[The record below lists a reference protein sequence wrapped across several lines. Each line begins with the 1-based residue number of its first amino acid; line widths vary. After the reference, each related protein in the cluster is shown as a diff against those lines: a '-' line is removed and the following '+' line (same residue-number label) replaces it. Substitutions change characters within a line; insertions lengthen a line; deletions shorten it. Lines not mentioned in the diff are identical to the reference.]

1 MNIFIKNTNYILVC
15 IFLLNFYAA
24 TAQSVIN
31 KDLEHAF
38 MSPPE
43 SVQTGV
49 YWYWIDGNI
58 TKEGVIK
65 DLEAMKSVGINRAFI
80 GNLGGH
86 EMGDP
91 KGPKIE
97 VFSEAWWDITH
108 AALKKAGE
116 LGIEIGFFNSPGWS
130 QAGGP
135 WVKSNEAMRFLAST
149 STMVKGPGK
158 VSVHLEE
165 ASNAAKIDTW
175 CISPTQGPVA
185 IVSDKLV
192 APLEDVKVIAYPA
205 PEMKNTTLNRTNATI
220 TATPSVED
228 IEKLFD
234 SDKSNGISFPDN
246 KRFSIDFKTKDDFTA
261 RSLTIY
267 PIEKNISTPVTL
279 QVVKN
284 GAYVTVSTFTI
295 SRTNSRISSGYEP
308 WAPVV
313 ISLDAV
319 KGREFR
325 LIFEKPHPGTGIA
338 EIELSSIPKVE
349 RYKEKIMAKMYD
361 GATPAWDSYMWR
373 DQPET
378 DDKSL
383 VVKPEDVLDI
393 SDKMSAD
400 GMLEWYVP
408 PGEWIVLRTGMLLT
422 GTINAPAMPGA
433 TGWEVDKM
441 SKEHIETHFNGFI
454 GKILERIP
462 AEDRK
467 TFRVVVQDSHETG
480 GQNFTDD
487 FLKSFQDKF
496 GYDPLPYLPAYFGVV
511 VGSQQESDR
520 FLWDV
525 RRLVADKTAYDY
537 VGGLRAACH
546 KHGLTT
552 WLENYGH
559 FGFPG
564 EFLQYGGQAD
574 EVGGEFW
581 GGNAA
586 EQVECK
592 LASSSAHIY
601 GKNLVSAE
609 SSTSGGPAY
618 YFTPEL
624 LKKAIDCSFTKG
636 VNNTVLHVFVQ
647 QPDDRAP
654 GFNAWFGTEY
664 DRNNVWFEQMD
675 QFLTYIKRCNYL
687 LRQGSY
693 VADVAYFIGEDAPK
707 MDGVRNPELPRGY
720 QYDYIN
726 AEVLVRDAFVKDG
739 KLTLPHGTS
748 YRVLVLPKIETMR
761 PAMID
766 KLKKLIAD
774 GAIVVGPAPKRSPSL
789 ENQPWSDEH
798 VNRIAAEIWGNV
810 DGVKVKSG
818 RYGKG
823 FIYDGVEL
831 SDVLA
836 QINCVAD
843 CYIPESAPL
852 AFTHQADNGT
862 DIYYIA
868 NPGDDKITT
877 DISFRVKGKQPEL
890 WIPTTGSIRNLPAF
904 TQKDETTVV
913 PVTVERGESFFI
925 VFRNPGKPEGSAVEK
940 NFPDPVDVSV
950 PKEPWQVSFTSKVKQ
965 PDPIVLNELIDLS
978 THSLDKVK
986 YFSGKATYT
995 TTIDG
1000 VKPAKGERILLN
1012 LGKVSSMAKV
1022 KVNGVYAGGVWTYP
1036 FNIDVT
1042 KYIKKGKN
1050 KIEIEV
1056 VNRWVNRI
1064 IGDLNLPENER
1075 DIDMLYNPYKADSKL
1090 VDSGLIGPVK
1100 LEKITT
1106 GKL

>member
-1 MNIFIKNTNYILVC
+1 MNQIFKIRRL
-15 IFLLNFYAA
+15 FLCVLSVLLIAGGRVS
-24 TAQSVIN
+24 AQSNSQTI
-31 KDLEHAF
+31 ESGF
-38 MSPPE
+38 IIPPDNI
-43 SVQTGV
+43 QTGV

-58 TKEGVIK
+58 SKEGVIK

-108 AALKKAGE
+108 TALKKAGE
-116 LGIEIGFFNSPGWS
+116 LNIEIGFFNSPGWS
-130 QAGGP
+130 QAGGSWIKP
-135 WVKSNEAMRFLAST
+135 NEAMRFLAST
-149 STMVKGPGK
+149 RTIVKGPGK
-158 VSVHLEE
+158 VSARLEE
-165 ASNAAKIDTW
+165 ASNDAKIDTW
-175 CISPTQGPVA
+175 CIHPTKGAVA
-185 IVSDKLV
+185 IVSDKITAKLD
-192 APLEDVKVIAYPA
+192 DVKVIAFPA
-205 PEMKNTTLNRTNATI
+205 PEVKNQILNTANADI
-220 TATPSVED
+220 TSMPSVD
-228 IEKLFD
+228 GLEKLVD
-234 SDKSNGISFPDN
+234 QDMSNGIFFPNNNSFSFDL
-246 KRFSIDFKTKDDFTA
+246 KAKEDFTA

-267 PIEKNISTPVTL
+267 PAEYVISTPVEL
-279 QVVKN
+279 QVLKD
-284 GAYVTVSTFTI
+284 GEYRTVSAFTI

-313 ISLDAV
+313 VSFDAV
-319 KGREFR
+319 TGKEFR
-325 LIFEKPHPGTGIA
+325 IVFTNPSPDSGIA
-338 EIELSSIPKVE
+338 EIELSSVPKVE

-373 DQPET
+373 DQPEP

-383 VVKPEDVLDI
+383 IVDPEKVIDL

-400 GMLEWYVP
+400 GVLEWDAQE
-408 PGEWIVLRTGMLLT
+408 GEWVILRTGMLLT
-422 GTINAPAMPGA
+422 GTVNAPAMPNV
-433 TGWEVDKM
+433 TGLEVDKM
-441 SKEHIETHFNGFI
+441 SKKHIETHFNAFI

-487 FLKSFQDKF
+487 FLESFKDRY

-537 VGGLRAACH
+537 VGGLRAVCH
-546 KHGLTT
+546 KYGLTT

-574 EVGGEFW
+574 EVAGEFW

-592 LASSSAHIY
+592 LASSSAHTY
-601 GKNLVSAE
+601 GKKLVSAE

-618 YFTPEL
+618 LYTPEL

-636 VNNTVLHVFVQ
+636 INNTLLHVYVQ
-647 QPDDRAP
+647 QPDERAP

-664 DRNNVWFEQMD
+664 DRNNVWFEQID
-675 QFLTYIKRCNYL
+675 LFLTYIKRCNYL
-687 LRQGSY
+687 LRQGGH

-726 AEVLVRDAFVKDG
+726 AEVLVRDAFVENG
-739 KLTLPHGTS
+739 RLTLPHGTS

-798 VNRIAAEIWGNV
+798 VSRIAAEIWGNV
-810 DGVKVKSG
+810 DGVNVKSG

-831 SDVLA
+831 NYVMN

-843 CYIPESAPL
+843 CYIPQEFPL
-852 AFTHQADNGT
+852 SYCHRADNGT

-868 NPGDDKITT
+868 NPGNGKITT
-877 DISFRVKGKQPEL
+877 DITFRVKGKQPEL
-890 WIPTTGSIRNLPAF
+890 WIPTTGRIRSLPAF
-904 TQKDETTVV
+904 TQKDEKTIV
-913 PVTVERGESFFI
+913 PVTMEGGESYFI
-925 VFRNPGKPEGSAVEK
+925 VFRNPGEPASTVEA
-940 NFPDPVDVSV
+940 NFPKSEVVSV
-950 PKEPWQVSFTSKVKQ
+950 AKAPWQVSFTSKVKQ
-965 PDPIVLNELIDLS
+965 PAPVVFNELIDLS
-978 THSLDKVK
+978 THSTDNIK

-1000 VKPAKGERILLN
+1000 MKPAKGERILLN

-1022 KVNGVYAGGVWTYP
+1022 KVNGTYAGGTWMYP
-1036 FNIDVT
+1036 YTVDVT
-1042 KYIKKGKN
+1042 EYIKKGKN

-1056 VNRWVNRI
+1056 VNTWVNRI
-1064 IGDLNLPENER
+1064 IGDLNLPESER
-1075 DIDMLYNPYKADSKL
+1075 DIDILYNPYKADSKL
-1090 VDSGLIGPVK
+1090 VDSGLIGPVT
-1100 LEKITT
+1100 LEKM
-1106 GKL
+1106 KE